1 MPSEKLEKLK
11 HDQYV
16 AERKLTA
23 AKHKEK
29 RLQSELKRLTRS
41 ERTHRLCTR
50 AGMLETFLK
59 EPTVL
64 IDEDV
69 MELLTFIFQSEAVQ
83 KKLNLLIE
91 SRKKRRKRTRA
102 KTLDGDKGAII
113 HHLKMVIAFCRKPIA
128 WSLMISAKIPCSIH
142 PEEATL
148 PLRWLCQLPLCGL
161 AAEERLQ
168 AIIPRQQVNIPHPTV
183 LKSIGLFLC
192 HQKEVQSKMPVPH
205 LEIRI
210 VQRSK
215 GSSAVAGAAYQA
227 GEKLFSEYDQKSK
240 NHRRKQPEVL
250 CTEIMF
256 PANAPP
262 EYADRAT
269 LWNAVEEVEKQWNSQ
284 LARRFILALPREVP
298 TEMYPQMMQE
308 YCREHFVSK
317 GMCCD
322 FAIHDPDPPGH
333 NPHCHVMLT
342 MRAIDENGK
351 WLPKS
356 RKVYDLNENGERIKL
371 PSGRWKSH
379 KEDTVDWNEQYH
391 AEEWRHG
398 WELVQN
404 KYLELAGSLERVDMR
419 SYERQ
424 GLDVLPTVH
433 MGAAVCALER
443 KGIETNIGNLNRDI
457 KAANRMM
464 NAIRS
469 TIQNLRNWIA
479 DIVEATKE
487 AFAETEA
494 QAKNTSPDL
503 VILLRDYLNL
513 RKAERSDWSR
523 YGQQK
528 GTTDDLKAVSKAM
541 IYLKEHELFTLEDL
555 DVALQGMSEKS
566 KGINAAMKKES
577 ARMKVIT
584 GIQNAVAD
592 CQTHKAVHDKYLK
605 IGWKARQAAFAESHK
620 DELDS
625 FNKAFHYL
633 KKQGVD
639 LNVNLDSLQA
649 EYSKLQATYA
659 ELAGQLA
666 AAKEELQP
674 MKDIRYWVSKVLT
687 PEQSEVEKK
696 PEPKHSVTEK
706 MKFLQEQSSNQQEQ
720 KTPQQKKQNMEL

>member
-1 MPSEKLEKLK
+1 
-11 HDQYV
+11 
-16 AERKLTA
+16 
-23 AKHKEK
+23 
-29 RLQSELKRLTRS
+29 
-41 ERTHRLCTR
+41 
-50 AGMLETFLK
+50 
-59 EPTVL
+59 
-64 IDEDV
+64 
-69 MELLTFIFQSEAVQ
+69 
-83 KKLNLLIE
+83 
-91 SRKKRRKRTRA
+91 
-102 KTLDGDKGAII
+102 
-113 HHLKMVIAFCRKPIA
+113 
-128 WSLMISAKIPCSIH
+128 
-142 PEEATL
+142 
-148 PLRWLCQLPLCGL
+148 
-161 AAEERLQ
+161 
-168 AIIPRQQVNIPHPTV
+168 
-183 LKSIGLFLC
+183 
-192 HQKEVQSKMPVPH
+192 MPVPH

-240 NHRRKQPEVL
+240 DHRRKQPEVL
-250 CTEIMF
+250 YTEIMF

-284 LARRFILALPREVP
+284 LARRFILALPREIP

-322 FAIHDPDPPGH
+322 FAIHDPAPPGH
-333 NPHCHVMLT
+333 NPHCHIMLT

-356 RKVYDLNENGERIKL
+356 RKVYDLDENGERIKL

-404 KYLELAGSLERVDMR
+404 KYLELAGSPERVDMR

-433 MGAAVCALER
+433 MGAAVSALER

-469 TIQNLRNWIA
+469 MIRNLRNWIA

-487 AFAETEA
+487 ALAETEA

-503 VILLRDYLNL
+503 VLLPRDYLNL

-541 IYLKEHELFTLEDL
+541 IYLKEQGLFTLEDL
-555 DVALQGMSEKS
+555 DTALQGVNEKS
-566 KGINAAMKKES
+566 KSINAAMKKAS

-605 IGWKARQAAFAESHK
+605 IGWKARQAAFAENHK

-625 FNKAFHYL
+625 FNKAFRYL
-633 KKQGVD
+633 KKQGMD
-639 LNVNLDSLQA
+639 LNVNLQALQA
-649 EYSKLQATYA
+649 EYDQLQATHA

-666 AAKEELQP
+666 VAKEKLQP

-687 PEQSEVEKK
+687 PEQSEALKK

-706 MKFLQEQSSNQQEQ
+706 MKFLQEQSNYQQEQ
-720 KTPQQKKQNMEL
+720 KTLQQKKQDMEL

>member
-1 MPSEKLEKLK
+1 MKKYLAWLLTIAMVLTLFPATVGATGSTGENAKDLALLEEEMRQALFAADDRKYSEDYVEPETDDPDEIVRVIVEMKAAPALQVASTAATVQALNAETAALKSQEATISAVRRKLDLEPVHRTGYLVNTVSYDIRRGDMEKLRSIPGVTNVTLAMKYEPELFSAKEMTDVYDAWK
-11 HDQYV
+11 IGQNGYTGKGISIAIIDSGVNWQHQDMVQDPN
-16 AERKLTA
+16 A
-23 AKHKEK
+23 AKYTKTQME
-29 RLQSELKRLTRS
+29 ELI
-41 ERTHRLCTR
+41 
-50 AGMLETFLK
+50 A
-59 EPTVL
+59 
-64 IDEDV
+64 
-69 MELLTFIFQSEAVQ
+69 
-83 KKLNLLIE
+83 KLGHGKWF
-91 SRKKRRKRTRA
+91 S
-102 KTLDGDKGAII
+102 DK
-113 HHLKMVIAFCRKPIA
+113 
-128 WSLMISAKIPCSIH
+128 
-142 PEEATL
+142 
-148 PLRWLCQLPLCGL
+148 
-161 AAEERLQ
+161 
-168 AIIPRQQVNIPHPTV
+168 
-183 LKSIGLFLC
+183 
-192 HQKEVQSKMPVPH
+192 VPFGH
-205 LEIRI
+205 
-210 VQRSK
+210 S
-215 GSSAVAGAAYQA
+215 
-227 GEKLFSEYDQKSK
+227 
-240 NHRRKQPEVL
+240 
-250 CTEIMF
+250 M
-256 PANAPP
+256 
-262 EYADRAT
+262 
-269 LWNAVEEVEKQWNSQ
+269 
-284 LARRFILALPREVP
+284 PREAP
-298 TEMYPQMMQE
+298 TAMYPQMMQE

-333 NPHCHVMLT
+333 NPHCHIMLT

-356 RKVYDLNENGERIKL
+356 RKVYDLDENRERIRL
-371 PSGRWKSH
+371 PSGNWKSH

-404 KYLELAGSLERVDMR
+404 KYLELAGSPERVDMR

-424 GLDVLPTVH
+424 GLDKIPTVH

-443 KGIETNIGNLNRDI
+443 KEIETNIGNLNRDI

-469 TIQNLRNWIA
+469 TIRNLRNWIA
-479 DIVEATKE
+479 DIMEATKE
-487 AFAETEA
+487 VFAETDA

-503 VILLRDYLNL
+503 VLLLRDYLNL

-528 GTTDDLKAVSKAM
+528 GTTDDLKAVSKAV

-555 DVALQGMSEKS
+555 DTALQEMSEKS
-566 KGINAAMKKES
+566 KSIHADMKKAS

-625 FNKAFHYL
+625 FNKAFRYL

-649 EYSKLQATYA
+649 EYSNLQETYA

-666 AAKEELQP
+666 TAKEELQP
-674 MKDIRYWVSKVLT
+674 MKDIRYWVSKVLM

-706 MKFLQEQSSNQQEQ
+706 IKFLQEQSSNQQEQ
-720 KTPQQKKQNMEL
+720 KSRQHKKQNMEL